1 MSRIKFYFCL
11 FFLLALPDYLMAQVF
26 WPNLIPLTKGTK
38 GYASLSNQ
46 QCSIP
51 NLTKLEGI
59 KVKDETHVLLICN
72 FDQNNKAKLS
82 SIAFLQ
88 EIPKQSSVRPY
99 FNFSVSNDQRILR
112 GRNST
117 NNEEFKLISKRSKD
131 FSVAAGFRNRGNT
144 YEIALRQTA
153 WEWNRSQVN
162 DLSKHESER
171 AVYSLSYLKK
181 IWLKS
186 ELFIRLNFQKETFY
200 INESDI
206 IEPKSAFHITPKV
219 GLQFD
224 FDFDKDMALKSSH
237 LLGLGIHGRMS
248 GNPVGKSFSLG
259 NSIKFLKRFKWGQ
272 AGAGLFINNSELG
285 FYSYENKHS
294 DTGISLSFEIG
305 L

>member
-1 MSRIKFYFCL
+1 MNKIKFYFYL
-11 FFLLALPDYLMAQVF
+11 FFFLALPNYVVAQVF
-26 WPNLIPLTKGTK
+26 WPNLIPLTKGAK
-38 GYASLSNQ
+38 GYGLLANQ

-51 NLTKLEGI
+51 NFTKLEGI
-59 KVKDETHVLLICN
+59 KIKDETHVLLVCD

-88 EIPKQSSVRPY
+88 EIPKQSSIRPY
-99 FNFSVSNDQRILR
+99 FNFTVSNDQRILR
-112 GRNST
+112 GRNSA

-131 FSVAAGFRNRGNT
+131 FSVAAGFKNQKHT
-144 YEIALRQTA
+144 YEIAFRQTA

-162 DLSKHESER
+162 NLSKHESER
-171 AVYSLSYLKK
+171 AIYSLSYLKE
-181 IWLKS
+181 IWPKS
-186 ELFIRLNFQKETFY
+186 ELFVRLDFQKETFY
-200 INESDI
+200 VNESDV
-206 IEPKSAFHITPKV
+206 IEPRSAFHITPKV

-259 NSIKFLKRFKWGQ
+259 NSITFLKKFKWGQ
-272 AGAGLFINNSELG
+272 VGAGLFINNSELG

-294 DTGISLSFEIG
+294 DTGISLGLEID

>member
-1 MSRIKFYFCL
+1 
-11 FFLLALPDYLMAQVF
+11 MAQVS
-26 WPNLIPLTKGTK
+26 WANLIPLTKDTK
-38 GYASLSNQ
+38 SYTSLSNR

-51 NLTKLEGI
+51 NLGQLEGI
-59 KVKDETHVLLICN
+59 KIEDETHVLLVCD
-72 FDQNNKAKLS
+72 FDQNNRARLS

-88 EIPKQSSVRPY
+88 EIPKQSSIRPY

-112 GRNST
+112 GRNSV

-131 FSVAAGFRNRGNT
+131 FLVAAGLKTQGHT

-171 AVYSLSYLKK
+171 AIYSLSYLRE

-186 ELFIRLNFQKETFY
+186 ELAVRLDFHKETFY

-206 IEPKSAFHITPKV
+206 IEPRSAFHIIPKV
-219 GLQFD
+219 GLQFY

-272 AGAGLFINNSELG
+272 VGAGLFINNSELG

-294 DTGISLSFEIG
+294 DTGISLSFEID